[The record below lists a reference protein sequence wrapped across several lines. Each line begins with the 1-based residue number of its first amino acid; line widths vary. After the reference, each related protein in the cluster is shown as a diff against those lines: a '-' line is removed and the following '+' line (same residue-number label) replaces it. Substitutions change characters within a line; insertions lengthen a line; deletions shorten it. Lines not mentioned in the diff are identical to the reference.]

1 MSTDLPPAGDRPT
14 EPANT
19 SKDTNTDAA
28 TAAIRRARAAAK
40 ASGATKQPA
49 PGKRSSYSSGTGE
62 ARSGSG
68 PDERDPQPLG
78 RSVQRFID
86 AQGWDNAT
94 AVAALSGRWPEI
106 VGPDIADHVVVE
118 TFDPEQ
124 HLLIL
129 RADSNA
135 WASNLRL
142 LTGQMITR
150 LASEL
155 GPDVVRTLQILGPAQ
170 PSRKG
175 QWRVRGGRPDHD

>member
-1 MSTDLPPAGDRPT
+1 MTTEPPRAGEPGTPPAGD
-14 EPANT
+14 
-19 SKDTNTDAA
+19 SDAA

-40 ASGATKQPA
+40 ASGANKQPSL
-49 PGKRSSYSSGTGE
+49 GKRTHYSGVGE

-68 PDERDPQPLG
+68 PDERDPQLLG

-86 AQGWDNAT
+86 AQGWDSAT

-106 VGPDIADHVVVE
+106 VGPDIAEHVVVE
-118 TFDPEQ
+118 TFDPDQ
-124 HLLIL
+124 HLLVL

-142 LTGQMITR
+142 LSGQMIMR
-150 LASEL
+150 LAAEL
-155 GPDVVRTLQILGPAQ
+155 GPDVVRTLKIQGPAQ

-175 QWRVRGGRPDHD
+175 QWRVRGGRPDPD

>member
-1 MSTDLPPAGDRPT
+1 
-14 EPANT
+14 
-19 SKDTNTDAA
+19 
-28 TAAIRRARAAAK
+28 
-40 ASGATKQPA
+40 
-49 PGKRSSYSSGTGE
+49 
-62 ARSGSG
+62 
-68 PDERDPQPLG
+68 
-78 RSVQRFID
+78 VQRFID

-106 VGPDIADHVVVE
+106 VGPDIGDHVVVE
-118 TFDPEQ
+118 TFDPDQ

-142 LTGQMITR
+142 LSGQMITR